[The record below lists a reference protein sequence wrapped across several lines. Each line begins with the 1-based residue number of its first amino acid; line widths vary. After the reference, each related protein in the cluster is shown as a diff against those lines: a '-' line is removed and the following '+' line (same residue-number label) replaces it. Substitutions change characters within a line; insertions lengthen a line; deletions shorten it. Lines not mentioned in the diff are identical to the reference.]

1 MFRSLAVLGA
11 ALATVAVAAETA
23 SAAGGLSVSP
33 SRLETTA
40 RTGASGNVTIKNS
53 STRKLRI
60 TVRARPWRQASNG
73 VVAANRSRRLGSVRL
88 SASTFTLSPGASRSV
103 TATLRRVPA
112 RRSLYGA
119 LDVLGKPTK
128 RRKGINVAYR
138 LVSSLRFNPTAGR
151 RKLRL
156 SAGAAGTTGRGSSR
170 MLVLRVKNRGNTVDP
185 VGGTV
190 SITGP
195 KGGRSGGI
203 SPMSIVPGKSIRLKV
218 LSLSGLR
225 KGRYTAAI
233 TLAQAGR
240 NIVSVT
246 RRFRIR

>member
-11 ALATVAVAAETA
+11 ALAATAVAAETA
-23 SAAGGLSVSP
+23 SAAGGLSVTP

-40 RTGASGNVTIKNS
+40 RAGAGGSVTITNS
-53 STRKLRI
+53 SSRKLRV
-60 TVRARPWRQASNG
+60 TVRARPWRQSSNG
-73 VVAANRSRRLGSVRL
+73 ALAANRSRRLGRVRV
-88 SASTFTLSPGASRSV
+88 SASKFTLAAGTSRSV
-103 TATLRRVPA
+103 SVRLRRVPA

-119 LDVLGKPTK
+119 LDILGKPVK
-128 RRKGINVAYR
+128 RRSGINVAYR
-138 LVSSLRFNPTAGR
+138 LVSSLRFNPAAGR

-156 SAGAAGTTGRGSSR
+156 SAGNAGTTGSGSSR

-190 SITGP
+190 SITGAR
-195 KGGRSGGI
+195 GGRTGGI
-203 SPMSIVPGKSIRLKV
+203 NPQFIVPGKSIRLKA

-233 TLAQAGR
+233 TLSQAGR

-246 RRFRIR
+246 RSFRIR

>member
-11 ALATVAVAAETA
+11 ALATGAVAAETA

-40 RTGASGNVTIKNS
+40 RAGASGSVTITNS
-53 STRKLRI
+53 STRKLRV
-60 TVRARPWRQASNG
+60 TVRARPWRQSSSG
-73 VVAANRSRRLGSVRL
+73 VVAANRSRTLGLVRV
-88 SASTFTLSPGASRSV
+88 SASKFTLAAGTSRTITV
-103 TATLRRVPA
+103 RLRRVPA

-119 LDVLGKPTK
+119 LDILGKPTK
-128 RRKGINVAYR
+128 RRSGINVAYR
-138 LVSSLRFNPTAGR
+138 LVSSLRFNPAAGR

-156 SAGAAGTTGRGSSR
+156 SAGSAGTTGRGSSR
-170 MLVLRVKNRGNTVDP
+170 MLTVKVKNRGNTVDP

-190 SITGP
+190 SISGP
-195 KGGRSGGI
+195 GGGRSGGI
-203 SPMSIVPGKSIRLKV
+203 APASIVPGKTVKLRL
-218 LSLSGLR
+218 LSLSGMR

-233 TLAQAGR
+233 TLAQGGR

-246 RRFRIR
+246 RHFRIR

>member
-11 ALATVAVAAETA
+11 ALATAAVVAETA

-33 SRLETTA
+33 NPLEATA
-40 RTGASGNVTIKNS
+40 RAGATGSATITNS
-53 STRKLRI
+53 STRKLRV

-73 VVAANRSRRLGSVRL
+73 VVAANRSRTLGLVRV
-88 SASTFTLSPGASRSV
+88 SPSKFTLSPGSSRTVSIR
-103 TATLRRVPA
+103 LRRMPA
-112 RRSLYGA
+112 RRSLYGG
-119 LDVLGKPTK
+119 LDVVGKPVK

-138 LVSSLRFNPTAGR
+138 LVSSLRFNPSAGR

-156 SAGAAGTTGRGSSR
+156 SAGSAGSVGRGASR
-170 MLVLRVKNRGNTVDP
+170 MLTVKVKNRGNTVDK

-195 KGGRSGGI
+195 GGGRSGGI
-203 SPMSIVPGKSIRLKV
+203 SPTSIVPGKTIKLRV
-218 LSLSGLR
+218 LSLSGMR

-246 RRFRIR
+246 RHFRIR

>member
-11 ALATVAVAAETA
+11 ALATAAVAAETA

-40 RTGASGNVTIKNS
+40 RAGASGSVTITNS
-53 STRKLRI
+53 STRKLRV
-60 TVRARPWRQASNG
+60 TVRARPWRQSSSG
-73 VVAANRSRRLGSVRL
+73 VVAANRSRTLGLVRV
-88 SASTFTLSPGASRSV
+88 SASKFTLAAGTSRTITV
-103 TATLRRVPA
+103 RLRRVPA

-119 LDVLGKPTK
+119 LDILGKPTK
-128 RRKGINVAYR
+128 RRSGINVAYR
-138 LVSSLRFNPTAGR
+138 LVSSLRFNPTASR

-156 SAGAAGTTGRGSSR
+156 SAGSAGTTGRGSSR
-170 MLVLRVKNRGNTVDP
+170 MLTVKVKNRGNTVDP

-190 SITGP
+190 SISGP
-195 KGGRSGGI
+195 GGGRSGGI
-203 SPMSIVPGKSIRLKV
+203 APASIVPGKTVKLRL
-218 LSLSGLR
+218 LSLSGMR

-233 TLAQAGR
+233 TLAQGGR

-246 RRFRIR
+246 RHFRIR

>member
-11 ALATVAVAAETA
+11 ALATAAVVAESA

-33 SRLETTA
+33 NPFQLTA
-40 RTGASGNVTIKNS
+40 RTGATGSATITNS
-53 STRKLRI
+53 STRKLKV
-60 TVRARPWRQASNG
+60 TARARPWRQASNG
-73 VVAANRSRRLGSVRL
+73 VVAANRSRTLGLVRV
-88 SASTFTLSPGASRSV
+88 SPAKFTLSPGTSRTVSIR
-103 TATLRRVPA
+103 LRRVPA
-112 RRSLYGA
+112 RGSLYGG
-119 LDVLGKPTK
+119 LDVVGKPTK

-138 LVSSLRFNPTAGR
+138 LVSSLRFNPAAGK

-156 SAGAAGTTGRGSSR
+156 SAGSAGSSKR
-170 MLVLRVKNRGNTVDP
+170 MLTVRVKNRGNTVDP

-195 KGGRSGGI
+195 GGGRSGGI
-203 SPMSIVPGKSIRLKV
+203 SPKSIVPGKAIRLPL
-218 LSLSGLR
+218 LSLTGMK
-225 KGRYTAAI
+225 KGSYTAAI

-246 RRFRIR
+246 RHFRIR

>member
-11 ALATVAVAAETA
+11 ALATAAVAAETA

-40 RTGASGNVTIKNS
+40 RAGASGSVTITNS
-53 STRKLRI
+53 STRKLRV
-60 TVRARPWRQASNG
+60 TVRARPWRQSSSG
-73 VVAANRSRRLGSVRL
+73 VVAANRSRTLGLVRV
-88 SASTFTLSPGASRSV
+88 SASKFTLAAGTSRTITV
-103 TATLRRVPA
+103 RLRRVPP

-119 LDVLGKPTK
+119 LDILGKPTK
-128 RRKGINVAYR
+128 RRSGINVAYR
-138 LVSSLRFNPTAGR
+138 LVSSLRFNPAAGR

-156 SAGAAGTTGRGSSR
+156 SAGSAGTTGRGSSR
-170 MLVLRVKNRGNTVDP
+170 MLTVKVKNRGNTVDP

-190 SITGP
+190 SISGP
-195 KGGRSGGI
+195 GGGRSGGI
-203 SPMSIVPGKSIRLKV
+203 APASIVPGKTVKLRL
-218 LSLSGLR
+218 LSLSGMR

-233 TLAQAGR
+233 TLAQGGR

-246 RRFRIR
+246 RHFRIR

>member
-11 ALATVAVAAETA
+11 ALATAAVVAETA

-33 SRLETTA
+33 SRLEATA
-40 RTGASGNVTIKNS
+40 RSGASGNVTITNS
-53 STRKLRI
+53 SSRKLKV
-60 TVRARPWRQASNG
+60 TVRARPWRQASSG
-73 VVAANRSRRLGSVRL
+73 TVAANRSRTLGLVRL
-88 SASTFTLSPGASRSV
+88 SPSKFTLARGASRTV
-103 TATLRRVPA
+103 TVTLRRVPA

-119 LDVLGKPTK
+119 LDVLGKPAK

-138 LVSSLRFNPTAGR
+138 LVSSLRFNPAAGR

-156 SAGAAGTTGRGSSR
+156 SAGAASASHRRLTIK
-170 MLVLRVKNRGNTVDP
+170 VKNRGNTVDP

-195 KGGRSGGI
+195 GGGKSGGI
-203 SPMSIVPGKSIRLKV
+203 KPVGIVPGKSIKLPL
-218 LSLSGLR
+218 LSLSGMK

-246 RRFRIR
+246 RHFRIR

>member
-1 MFRSLAVLGA
+1 MFRSLAVVGA
-11 ALATVAVAAETA
+11 ALATAAVAAETA
-23 SAAGGLSVSP
+23 SAAGGLSISP
-33 SRLETTA
+33 SRLEATA
-40 RTGASGNVTIKNS
+40 RSGASGNVTITNS
-53 STRKLRI
+53 SSRKLKV
-60 TVRARPWRQASNG
+60 TARARPWRQGSNG
-73 VVAANRSRRLGSVRL
+73 VVAANRSRSLGLVRV
-88 SASTFTLSPGASRSV
+88 SPSRFTLAPGASRTV
-103 TATLRRVPA
+103 TVTLRRVPA

-119 LDVLGKPTK
+119 LDVLGKPAK

-138 LVSSLRFNPTAGR
+138 LVSSLRFNPAAGR

-156 SAGAAGTTGRGSSR
+156 SAGRAGTTGSGSSR

-190 SITGP
+190 SISGS
-195 KGGRSGGI
+195 GGGKTGGI

-218 LSLSGLR
+218 ASLSGLR

-240 NIVSVT
+240 NIISVT
-246 RRFRIR
+246 RSFRIR

>member
-11 ALATVAVAAETA
+11 ALATAAVVAETA

-33 SRLETTA
+33 SRLEATA
-40 RTGASGNVTIKNS
+40 RAGASGTATITNS
-53 STRKLRI
+53 SSRKLKV
-60 TVRARPWRQASNG
+60 TVRARPWRQSRSGA
-73 VVAANRSRRLGSVRL
+73 VAANRRRTLRAVRL
-88 SASTFTLSPGASRSV
+88 TPSKFTLAAGTSRTISV
-103 TATLRRVPA
+103 TLRRVPS

-119 LDVLGKPTK
+119 LDILGKPAK
-128 RRKGINVAYR
+128 RRSGINVAYR

-156 SAGAAGTTGRGSSR
+156 SPGAAGTAGRGSSR
-170 MLVLRVKNRGNTVDP
+170 MLTVKVKNRGNTVDP

-195 KGGRSGGI
+195 GGGRSGGI
-203 SPMSIVPGKSIRLKV
+203 SPTSIVPGKTVKLRL
-218 LSLSGLR
+218 LSLSGMR

-246 RRFRIR
+246 RHFRIR

>member
-11 ALATVAVAAETA
+11 ALATAAVAAETA

-40 RTGASGNVTIKNS
+40 RAGASGSVTITNS
-53 STRKLRI
+53 SPRKLRV
-60 TVRARPWRQASNG
+60 TVRARPWRQSSSG
-73 VVAANRSRRLGSVRL
+73 VVAANRSRTLGLVRV
-88 SASTFTLSPGASRSV
+88 SASKFTLAAGTSRTITV
-103 TATLRRVPA
+103 RLRRVPA

-119 LDVLGKPTK
+119 LDILGKPAK
-128 RRKGINVAYR
+128 RRSGINVAYR
-138 LVSSLRFNPTAGR
+138 LVSSLRFNPPAGK

-156 SAGAAGTTGRGSSR
+156 SAGSAGTTGRGSNR
-170 MLVLRVKNRGNTVDP
+170 MLTVKVKNRGNTVDP

-195 KGGRSGGI
+195 RGGRSGGI
-203 SPMSIVPGKSIRLKV
+203 SPTSIVPGKTVKLRL
-218 LSLSGLR
+218 LSLSGMR

-246 RRFRIR
+246 RHFRIR